1 MHKHVIL
8 YDGPCSV
15 LATMDFGVIRGRPG
29 ATFRPLSFTFE
40 MAIDDYPSNAM
51 VMSASPGTRR
61 AFRSMCNTLDMGP
74 TLGVAGVYR

>member
-15 LATMDFGVIRGRPG
+15 LATLDFGVIRGRPG
-29 ATFRPLSFTFE
+29 ATFRPLLSFTFE

-61 AFRSMCNTLDMGP
+61 AFRSMCDTLDMGGQ
-74 TLGVAGVYR
+74 L